1 MSVMVGSVTES
12 LAPDENFL
20 QGVNATVDEVARD
33 HFRVQLAS
41 TLSVLV
47 GLFQVQSRRGD
58 VTPPPPPPTF
68 PCQFP
73 SGSAHPCPPPPP
85 GCSLIPPPPRPG
97 LCCSQPDD
105 PDPCLP

>member
-58 VTPPPPPPTF
+58 VTPPAPPNLPLPVPLRVCPSLPSSSPWLLPHPP
-68 PCQFP
+68 
-73 SGSAHPCPPPPP
+73 H
-85 GCSLIPPPPRPG
+85 PPRPG